1 MGGRGEVKGK
11 PARSRDA
18 ARAASS
24 PNARTI
30 ESVVAD
36 KVPLPKAQPR
46 PQPNGPAEVL
56 GDVVWLMTHSPTHKH
71 LFIADMEWL
80 VLPPLMLRQ
89 CSLLRQG
96 GRPFAFIS
104 WATVSEEVEA
114 RISMGQLRMGPQD
127 WRSGEQ
133 AWIIDMIAPFGGG
146 EQALKEIRE
155 RVFAGRKVKALQ
167 PAPDGVGVGVVE
179 W

>member
-1 MGGRGEVKGK
+1 MSGKASSKGK
-11 PARSRDA
+11 SAKQAEAKA
-18 ARAASS
+18 AETATQA
-24 PNARTI
+24 
-30 ESVVAD
+30 
-36 KVPLPKAQPR
+36 AQPLAAPTPMR
-46 PQPNGPAEVL
+46 QPSGPAEVL
-56 GDVVWLMTHSPTHKH
+56 GDVVWLMTQSPAHKH

-114 RISMGQLRMGPQD
+114 RISKGQLRMGPAD
-127 WRSGEQ
+127 WRSGEN
-133 AWIIDMIAPFGGG
+133 AWIIDLVAPFGGG

-167 PAPDGVGVGVVE
+167 PAPDGTGVGVME